1 MRRVPEVETRT
12 CAGVGRREALRLG
25 GLGALSLWGGVR
37 PARAAAAPSPAG
49 RGWGRARSV
58 IFFSLWG
65 GPAHQDT
72 FDLKPDA
79 PAEFRGEFQPIETN
93 VSGIRICEYLPRL
106 ARLAHH
112 YALVRSVTHEDTSHE
127 SALYTEL
134 TGWPHPQPNTNPGP
148 TPFDYPPY
156 GTVMGV
162 LRPPREAVPPYVI
175 VGNVQATSVGQTGGF
190 LGQGGAPFVI
200 EKSAHERDFA
210 VPDLSLSRE
219 IPALR
224 VRRRRRLLD
233 QVDGSLAGGERL
245 EAAGG
250 MAAVQQRAF
259 EMLAESRLRDGFA
272 LENETQATRDRY
284 GRHDVGQNLL
294 LARRLVEAGVPA
306 IQVSWN
312 HRGPWDTHGDNFNS
326 LKGSL
331 LPRLDQGL
339 SALLEDLH
347 QRGLLEQTLVLVCGE
362 FGRTPRIN
370 ELAGRD
376 HWPNCYAALLAG
388 GGIRGGQVYGAS
400 DSTAAYPSADPVGP
414 WDLGATVLHCA
425 GIDPASEIR
434 DPQNRP
440 LRICR
445 GQVIEGLL

>member
-1 MRRVPEVETRT
+1 MPTVQEEQDL
-12 CAGVGRREALRLG
+12 CCHGISRREALRWSGMGTLSVWG
-25 GLGALSLWGGVR
+25 GLQPG
-37 PARAAAAPSPAG
+37 PAVASSPAAG
-49 RGWGRARSV
+49 RSFGRARSV
-58 IFFSLWG
+58 IVFSLWG

-162 LRPPREAVPPYVI
+162 LRPPQAAVPSYVI
-175 VGNVQATSVGQTGGF
+175 VGNVQATGVGQTGGF
-190 LGQGGAPFVI
+190 LGQGRAPFVI
-200 EKSAHERDFA
+200 EKSANERDFR
-210 VPDLSLSRE
+210 VRDLSPSRE
-219 IPALR
+219 VTDRRI
-224 VRRRRRLLD
+224 RRRRRLLD
-233 QVDGSLAGGERL
+233 QLDGRIVGTELPETAQGM
-245 EAAGG
+245 EA
-250 MAAVQQRAF
+250 MQRQAF
-259 EMLAESRLRDGFA
+259 ELLAHSHLGSAFSLES
-272 LENETQATRDRY
+272 ETRSTRDRY

-339 SALLEDLH
+339 SALLDDLH
-347 QRGLLEQTLVLVCGE
+347 RRGLLEQTLVLVCGE

-376 HWPNCYAALLAG
+376 HWPNCYSVLLAG

-400 DSTAAYPSADPVGP
+400 DAVAAYPSADPVGP

-425 GIDPASEIR
+425 GIGPASEIR

-445 GQVIEGLL
+445 GNVIDGLL